1 MSVEVFVDT
10 NILLYAHDRGAG
22 AKHSAAR
29 ELVESLW
36 QKRSAA
42 ISTQVLQ
49 ELSVNLRRKV
59 ARPLDER
66 AVRDMISDYL
76 AWHVI
81 VNTGESVLEAL
92 DIGDRYGVSFWDALI
107 IHAAQRSGAEIL
119 YSEDLSHGQVYG
131 SVRVLDPLRLVEG

>member
-10 NILLYAHDRGAG
+10 NILLYAHDLGAG
-22 AKHSAAR
+22 AKHTAAR
-29 ELVESLW
+29 QLVESLW
-36 QKRSAA
+36 KKRTTA

-49 ELSVNLRRKV
+49 ELSVNLQRKV
-59 ARPLDER
+59 ARPLDGR
-66 AVRDMISDYL
+66 AVRDMVADYL

-92 DIGDRYGVSFWDALI
+92 DLADRHRVSFWDALI

-131 SVRVLDPLRLVEG
+131 SVRVLDPLRSAKS